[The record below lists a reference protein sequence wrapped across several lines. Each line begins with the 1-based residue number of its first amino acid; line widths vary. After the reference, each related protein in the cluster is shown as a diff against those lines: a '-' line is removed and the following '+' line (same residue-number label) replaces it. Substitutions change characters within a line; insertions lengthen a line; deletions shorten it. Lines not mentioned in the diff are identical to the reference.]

1 MIRSLLLAAAA
12 AAGPLLFCPAPA
24 AAQTFAVTN
33 ARIHTA
39 GAAGDIE
46 NGTIVVRDG
55 RIAAVGANVQVPSG
69 ARVIDAQGRPVTPG
83 IVATNSTLSVAEVNA
98 LDETNDFASASPNVS
113 AAFDVQYGVNPD
125 SVVIPV
131 ARLGGITRAIVTPSL
146 TSRGDGHGHD
156 DFAGGDVGER
166 NESLF
171 GGQAAVIHLGRGPG
185 IVVKPNVAMVTAF
198 GEQGA
203 DFVGGS
209 RGAAIVALNNALDD
223 VRHYQRNRAA
233 FERAATRQY
242 ALSRADLEALI
253 PVVEGRMPLVVSV
266 SSASDIRQILK
277 LARER
282 NLKII
287 IESGEEAWLVADELA
302 RANVPVILNPL
313 TDLPDRF
320 ETQGSTLENAA
331 RLQRAGV
338 LVAIAGDR
346 TGHYARQTRF
356 NAGNAVANGMPWNE
370 ALKAITINP
379 ARIYGVADRF
389 GSLETGKEADLVIW
403 NGDPFEPMTQPAAV
417 FIRGE
422 EQPLT
427 SRQIELRDRYMN
439 RGPMPPAYSSSR

>member
-1 MIRSLLLAAAA
+1 MIRSLLLGAAAA
-12 AAGPLLFCPAPA
+12 AALSGA
-24 AAQTFAVTN
+24 AYAQTFAVTN

-39 GAAGDIE
+39 GPAGDIE
-46 NGTIVVRDG
+46 SGTVVVRDG

-69 ARVIDAQGRPVTPG
+69 ARVIDAQGRVVTPG
-83 IVATNSTLSVAEVNA
+83 IVVPNTTLSVAEVNS
-98 LDETNDFASASPNVS
+98 LDQTNDFASSSPNVS

-131 ARLGGITRAIVTPSL
+131 ARLGGVTRAIVTPSL
-146 TSRGDGHGHD
+146 TGRGDDHGHE
-156 DFAGGDVGER
+156 DFAGGGGDER
-166 NESLF
+166 SESLF
-171 GGQAAVIHLGRGPG
+171 GGQAAVIHLGRGPN

-198 GEQGA
+198 GEEGA
-203 DFVGGS
+203 EFVGGS

-233 FERAATRQY
+233 FDRAGTRDY

-253 PVVEGRMPLVVSV
+253 PVVEGRMPLVVTV
-266 SSASDIRQILK
+266 SSASDIRQVLK

-282 NLKII
+282 NLKVI

-302 RANVPVILNPL
+302 RAGVPVILNPL

-320 ETQGSTLENAA
+320 ETQGATMENAA

-346 TGHYARQTRF
+346 TGHYARQARY
-356 NAGNAVANGMPWNE
+356 NAGNAVANGMPWAE

-389 GSLETGKEADLVIW
+389 GSLEPGKEADLVIW
-403 NGDPFEPMTQPAAV
+403 SGDPFEPLTQPAAV

-422 EQPLT
+422 EQPMT
-427 SRQIELRDRYMN
+427 SRQIELRDRYM
-439 RGPMPPAYSSSR
+439 RRDGPMPPAYSR